1 MAALS
6 PAHFLLW
13 TKLTTASPTPS
24 VTPSEGT
31 NQRTTVGV
39 SSSTYPKHQS
49 YLSVAPPPLPF
60 FWTLSQQM
68 YLCVCACVCI
78 CLLHACAFPAFCVWG
93 LAQLAGSLSL
103 SLPLFLPL
111 SITAP
116 LYPSAL
122 SPFLPPSSFSFSQV
136 SGWGVCVEGVQ
147 KPAQGI
153 QMIIQVANLA
163 HLYGCSCFGRSTR
176 CHLSGYTAGQE
187 TICCAH

>member
-13 TKLTTASPTPS
+13 TKLTTASSTPS

-49 YLSVAPPPLPF
+49 YLPVPPSLF
-60 FWTLSQQM
+60 LDLKSAHVS
-68 YLCVCACVCI
+68 LCVCVCI

-136 SGWGVCVEGVQ
+136 SGWGVWVEGVQ

-153 QMIIQVANLA
+153 QMIIKVANLA
-163 HLYGCSCFGRSTR
+163 HLYGCSCFGRSTW